1 MVQLLPESGPAAGQV
16 AVGAASVDSQAL
28 TEDAIDVPAEAD
40 LDPGSLPSGFAGPQP
55 LASESDADQVSSPL
69 PPDWQS
75 ERTQRSRQ
83 IGMIVA
89 LSLASLLGALLFF
102 GWFVRSWQR
111 ETASNATVENAID
124 AAEPTPT
131 ETERAEAETTAVD
144 PEAPVETATAEEPTE
159 TTTVTEQK
167 VTEQAPPIDQ
177 AAADQPQTLPT
188 EPATA
193 TPSATGNPSDLSG
206 LLPTSPLD
214 DLGPAAAATDRDND
228 PDASQMERLPDALR
242 SKIAFLN
249 LDGEPAKPTLQ
260 APPTLDEVK
269 MDQPTE
275 ENLDPML
282 VATPPEE
289 INLRRAGNR
298 ICPRS
303 RQWQVSLVRPD
314 AGRQPDHRSAH
325 SN

>member
-124 AAEPTPT
+124 AAEPAAT
-131 ETERAEAETTAVD
+131 ESKQAAAETTAVD
-144 PEAPVETATAEEPTE
+144 AEPKTPPVETAAAEEPTE
-159 TTTVTEQK
+159 TTTVID
-167 VTEQAPPIDQ
+167 QAPPSTRRNRSISHLLTNAKRSPPSRPRRLLAQ
-177 AAADQPQTLPT
+177 RAI
-188 EPATA
+188 PA
-193 TPSATGNPSDLSG
+193 
-206 LLPTSPLD
+206 
-214 DLGPAAAATDRDND
+214 
-228 PDASQMERLPDALR
+228 
-242 SKIAFLN
+242 I
-249 LDGEPAKPTLQ
+249 
-260 APPTLDEVK
+260 
-269 MDQPTE
+269 
-275 ENLDPML
+275 
-282 VATPPEE
+282 
-289 INLRRAGNR
+289 
-298 ICPRS
+298 
-303 RQWQVSLVRPD
+303 
-314 AGRQPDHRSAH
+314 
-325 SN
+325 